1 MTAFVRNRYP
11 LPSENVI
18 ANSCVFS
25 HSTGHPHGM
34 VYRRFE
40 HGTVNTPCDEYGTVL
55 ASYYAT
61 TVCYRILLR
70 HSCENGPPSITVCVA
85 GWSCDTSNRRTHAYT
100 DTHTH
105 THRHTHTH
113 HTDANIHTHTHT
125 SHTQTH
131 THTQHMLCACVCMC
145 VHMAIHNIIHDH
157 TMQWVAQLRALM
169 HSDS

>member
-40 HGTVNTPCDEYGTVL
+40 HGTVNTPCDEHGTVL

-85 GWSCDTSNRRTHAYT
+85 GWSCDCILMTSFNDHACTSSMFQHVSTKYMYHVQVPTAQPMSHSTTQYT
-100 DTHTH
+100 L
-105 THRHTHTH
+105 
-113 HTDANIHTHTHT
+113 ASVVFPLSWLPGCIT
-125 SHTQTH
+125 STPQPLEPTAP
-131 THTQHMLCACVCMC
+131 L
-145 VHMAIHNIIHDH
+145 
-157 TMQWVAQLRALM
+157 
-169 HSDS
+169 

>member
-40 HGTVNTPCDEYGTVL
+40 HGTVNTPCDEHGTVL

-85 GWSCDTSNRRTHAYT
+85 GWSCVPVLRVVGTRYT
-100 DTHTH
+100 KRMTITAVLPLVYC
-105 THRHTHTH
+105 TVTPVVGTWYTRSK
-113 HTDANIHTHTHT
+113 TDIFIYH
-125 SHTQTH
+125 
-131 THTQHMLCACVCMC
+131 
-145 VHMAIHNIIHDH
+145 
-157 TMQWVAQLRALM
+157 
-169 HSDS
+169 

>member
-25 HSTGHPHGM
+25 HSTGHPYGM
-34 VYRRFE
+34 VYRRFK

-85 GWSCDTSNRRTHAYT
+85 GWSCVGTPTIECPRGGDVRKCASAEERTAKKQKT
-100 DTHTH
+100 TT
-105 THRHTHTH
+105 RHFGFTEKVS
-113 HTDANIHTHTHT
+113 IRI
-125 SHTQTH
+125 S
-131 THTQHMLCACVCMC
+131 
-145 VHMAIHNIIHDH
+145 VHGLHI
-157 TMQWVAQLRALM
+157 QLSWKR
-169 HSDS
+169 

>member
-40 HGTVNTPCDEYGTVL
+40 HGTVNTPCDEHGTVL

-85 GWSCDTSNRRTHAYT
+85 GWSCVFGSAFVVCSPSVLHSFLLVPLETECHVLSGYGSLKGTRTAFRRP
-100 DTHTH
+100 
-105 THRHTHTH
+105 
-113 HTDANIHTHTHT
+113 I
-125 SHTQTH
+125 
-131 THTQHMLCACVCMC
+131 
-145 VHMAIHNIIHDH
+145 
-157 TMQWVAQLRALM
+157 
-169 HSDS
+169 